1 MSTVRLKCAGA
12 QVLFYE
18 PDGLL
23 LSSSLTSVDEQHR
36 HHLLAFHLSYLG
48 PGSITVTIA
57 IDGGT
62 DEVPPRGPAL
72 APDQPTGVRP
82 QAQITTAELRGAD
95 EGTGPDIWP
104 TSVLIPDSEAA
115 YRFAVWGQAL
125 DDSDLRGELVATV
138 SGVVPLLTVTTRAG
152 VTRDPVPAP
161 PTLPGTV
168 LNGRRRLST
177 IDGG

>member
-12 QVLFYE
+12 EVLFYE
-18 PDGLL
+18 ADGLL
-23 LSSSLTSVDEQHR
+23 LSSSLTSVDAQHR

-48 PGSITVTIA
+48 SGSITVTIA
-57 IDGGT
+57 VDGITDGG
-62 DEVPPRGPAL
+62 PI
-72 APDQPTGVRP
+72 P
-82 QAQITTAELRGAD
+82 QAHRITTAELRGAD
-95 EGTGPDIWP
+95 EGLGPAIWP
-104 TSVLIPDSEAA
+104 TSVLIPDSEVA

-152 VTRDPVPAP
+152 VTREPVPVP
-161 PTLPGTV
+161 PTLPGAV

-177 IDGG
+177 VDGS